1 MCVLKSI
8 DYFLFFVCARNR
20 PSVKN
25 NSMNRTV
32 EQLAENSGEKKELF
46 KEVK

>member
-8 DYFLFFVCARNR
+8 DFFNFLCVHEIDH
-20 PSVKN
+20 PLI

-32 EQLAENSGEKKELF
+32 EQVAENSGEKKELF
-46 KEVK
+46 KEFK